1 MNFFWVNLGKTH
13 KEVEQYKF
21 LWAPLFTVNKKGT
34 KVVRRGWEIVKE
46 VKKGDIIFCHQ
57 NGKIVYL
64 ARAKTNPYESPRP
77 DNRKY
82 KEWTYEG
89 SRIDVDLI
97 VLDIPILVDKFRL
110 IFITHYNRYCDP
122 FIFDITG
129 NVAQKYMSKIPPDA
143 ASLISTFID
152 EDISIDFN
160 NKSSSV
166 ISRIGKNKTILT
178 KARIGQGKYRKDLLK
193 LWKNKCA
200 VTKVADKNLLVAS
213 HIVAW
218 NISDPK
224 EKIDPYNGLLLTPN
238 LDKLFDLGFISFD
251 DNGNMLFKKEI
262 ENSLERL
269 SINKNSKL
277 RCVFEQNIKYLKR
290 HREIFKFN

>member
-1 MNFFWVNLGKTH
+1 MNFFWVNIGKTH

-21 LWAPLFTVNKKGT
+21 LWAPQFIVSEKGT

-57 NGKIVYL
+57 NGEIVYL
-64 ARAKTNPYESPRP
+64 AQAKTNSYESPRP

-82 KEWTYEG
+82 KEWTHEG

-110 IFITHYNRYCDP
+110 IFITHHNRYCDP

-129 NVAQKYMSKIPPDA
+129 KCAQKYMSKIPPDA
-143 ASLISTFID
+143 ASLISSFID

-178 KARIGQGKYRKDLLK
+178 KARIGQGQYRKDLLK
-193 LWKNKCA
+193 LWENKCA
-200 VTKVADKNLLVAS
+200 VTKVGDENLLVAS

-224 EKIDPYNGLLLTPN
+224 EKTDPYNGLLLTPN

-262 ENSLERL
+262 ENSLEKL

-277 RCVFEQNIKYLKR
+277 RRVFKQNIKYLKR